1 MKIKVELDKFHC
13 KGCGACAEVAPDVF
27 EMDETGDKANL
38 LKDETTEQE
47 TVELSAAMCPTKCIE
62 VTTEKKEK

>member
-1 MKIKVELDKFHC
+1 MTKIKIELDKFHC
-13 KGCGACAEVAPDVF
+13 KGCGACAEVAPEVF

-38 LKDETTEQE
+38 VKDESEDKD

-62 VTTEKKEK
+62 ITEEEES